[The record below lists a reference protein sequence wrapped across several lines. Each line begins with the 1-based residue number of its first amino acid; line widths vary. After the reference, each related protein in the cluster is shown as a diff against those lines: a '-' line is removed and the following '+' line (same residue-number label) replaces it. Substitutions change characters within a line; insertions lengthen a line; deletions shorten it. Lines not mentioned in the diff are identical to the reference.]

1 MAMIPDDSHHDLGF
15 SLIGKTSQPKEN
27 DSTTRALL
35 PKDQLAKVFVGCHQQ
50 SVLLAGKA
58 KNCFIGNPGVELCD
72 VQDLVPIFPKPRHN
86 RTVYT
91 LVSEELQAASWES
104 G

>member
-1 MAMIPDDSHHDLGF
+1 VAVIPNHAHHDLGF
-15 SLIGKTSQPKEN
+15 SLIGETSQPKEN

-35 PKDQLAKVFVGCHQQ
+35 PEDQLAKVFVGCHQQ
-50 SVLLAGKA
+50 SILLAGKTEDG
-58 KNCFIGNPGVELCD
+58 FIGNPGVELRD
-72 VQDLVPIFPKPRHN
+72 VEDLMAIFPKPYYD